1 VCQVDKD
8 KYKPQRSTTTHFLFK
23 WHQRNSYEKEEDRW
37 YLTKQMKDC
46 VSKANEVDG
55 SEGELET
62 EEEISFRDF
71 NLKDC
76 NK

>member
-1 VCQVDKD
+1 V
-8 KYKPQRSTTTHFLFK
+8 PSRQRQIQTTKINNNTFLFK